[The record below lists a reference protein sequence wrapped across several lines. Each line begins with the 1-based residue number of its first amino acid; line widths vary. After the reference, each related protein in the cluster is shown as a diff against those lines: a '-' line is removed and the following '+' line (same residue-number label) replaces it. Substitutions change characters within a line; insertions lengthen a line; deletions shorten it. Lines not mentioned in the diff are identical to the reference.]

1 MTPPRPFHRKPR
13 GADQGPPPPQTPR
26 DPRASVRATLP
37 GPLAPG
43 ITRRSRRPTKG
54 ARRRWARNRAAG
66 KGATAKPTRPVPPPL
81 RSPFHQPCFV
91 VSARVCFPRPA
102 LLLTP
107 HSAGLTFRW
116 PKDPGRAAYLPT
128 GVFIVFTFYLQSGG
142 ARSSQLGIRT
152 PALPLSSSAQL
163 DP

>member
-54 ARRRWARNRAAG
+54 PDSSRALLALRRAAG
-66 KGATAKPTRPVPPPL
+66 NPEATGPRIAQCSGPRTWSQSTLDPRCPQPGRGPLHSPRHGRARAPPP
-81 RSPFHQPCFV
+81 S
-91 VSARVCFPRPA
+91 PRP
-102 LLLTP
+102 
-107 HSAGLTFRW
+107 
-116 PKDPGRAAYLPT
+116 GRLH
-128 GVFIVFTFYLQSGG
+128 
-142 ARSSQLGIRT
+142 RSSQGGGAERAQVT
-152 PALPLSSSAQL
+152 MTKQSREPAVSE
-163 DP
+163 